1 MVHSLVQPFIFDP
14 KVIIILEQTMMK
26 LFMNCVNK
34 LLLRLEVI
42 TWIPESCIYIYDIS
56 GSTGVMT
63 CKKVITKSLLKLR

>member
-42 TWIPESCIYIYDIS
+42 TWIPESCIYIYDTS
-56 GSTGVMT
+56 GSTGVM
-63 CKKVITKSLLKLR
+63 CMKVITKSLLKLR